1 MQHNKESGTISLL
14 ENTKEERSGENMEE
28 KILGVLQ
35 AIQKDIG
42 GMKTDIT
49 SIKTDITSMK
59 TDIDIMKSDITD
71 MKTDINN
78 IKSTQQE
85 HTQLLRALEHRTDVI
100 KAEQEN
106 MKMSLA
112 RNKLSGGII

>member
-1 MQHNKESGTISLL
+1 LQHNKESGTISLL
-14 ENTKEERSGENMEE
+14 ENTKE

-42 GMKTDIT
+42 G
-49 SIKTDITSMK
+49 
-59 TDIDIMKSDITD
+59 

>member
-42 GMKTDIT
+42 G
-49 SIKTDITSMK
+49 
-59 TDIDIMKSDITD
+59 

>member
-14 ENTKEERSGENMEE
+14 ENTKE

-42 GMKTDIT
+42 G
-49 SIKTDITSMK
+49 
-59 TDIDIMKSDITD
+59 

>member
-14 ENTKEERSGENMEE
+14 ENTKE

-42 GMKTDIT
+42 
-49 SIKTDITSMK
+49 
-59 TDIDIMKSDITD
+59 D

>member
-1 MQHNKESGTISLL
+1 M
-14 ENTKEERSGENMEE
+14 ENTKE

-42 GMKTDIT
+42 G
-49 SIKTDITSMK
+49 
-59 TDIDIMKSDITD
+59 

>member
-42 GMKTDIT
+42 DI
-49 SIKTDITSMK
+49 
-59 TDIDIMKSDITD
+59 
-71 MKTDINN
+71 KTDINN

>member
-49 SIKTDITSMK
+49 SMK
-59 TDIDIMKSDITD
+59 TDIDNMKTDIKNI
-71 MKTDINN
+71 KTDINN